1 MMIHDKSFELMDNAE
16 KLCQKG
22 KGILAADE
30 STGTIG
36 KRLAQINVENHL
48 ENRTR
53 YRELLFS
60 TPDLNKYI
68 SGVITYE
75 ETLLDD
81 NLRKLLKDQDIV
93 IGIKVD
99 KGIKELAG
107 TDDETVTQGL
117 DDLDIRCKKYYDLGA
132 RFAKWRGVLKIDLKN
147 SCPSTLA
154 INQCAETLA
163 RYASIC
169 QINGLVPIVEPEILM
184 DGDHDIEQCC
194 LITDKVISTV
204 YMKLRE
210 HNVLLEG
217 TLLKPN
223 MVRKGQ
229 SNKSEFCPASI
240 AYYTIT
246 ALKRSVPI
254 AVPGI
259 MFLSGGMSE
268 QDASDTLNEIN
279 KFVNS
284 TDKIWN
290 LSFSFGRA
298 LQYSVL
304 QTWKGLDENIE
315 KAQKVLLSR
324 AKANSDAT
332 LGKYNKDNDNGDPN
346 NLHIKNYLY

>member
-1 MMIHDKSFELMDNAE
+1 MIIYDKSFELMDNAD

-81 NLRKLLKDQDIV
+81 NLRKLLEDQNIV

-132 RFAKWRGVLKIDLKN
+132 RFAKWRGVLKMN
-147 SCPSTLA
+147 PSNLA

-169 QINGLVPIVEPEILM
+169 QANGLVPIVEPEILM
-184 DGDHDIEQCC
+184 DGEHDIEQCC

-204 YMKLRE
+204 YLKMKE

-223 MVRKGQ
+223 MVRKGV
-229 SNKSEFCPASI
+229 SSKLESCAIDI
-240 AYYTIT
+240 AYYTVT

-259 MFLSGGMSE
+259 VFLSGGMSE
-268 QDASDTLNEIN
+268 QEASETLNEIN
-279 KFVNS
+279 KFVNN
-284 TDKIWN
+284 TNQIWN

-304 QTWKGLDENIE
+304 QTWKGSDENKE
-315 KAQKVLLSR
+315 KAQTVLLSR

-332 LGKYNKDNDNGDPN
+332 LGKYIKENDKANKD
-346 NLHIKNYLY
+346 NLHIKNYSY